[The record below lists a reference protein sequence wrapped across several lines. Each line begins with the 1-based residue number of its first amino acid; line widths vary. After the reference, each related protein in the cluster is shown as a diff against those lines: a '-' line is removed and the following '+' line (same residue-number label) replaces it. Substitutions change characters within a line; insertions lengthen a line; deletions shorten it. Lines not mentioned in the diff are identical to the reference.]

1 MVKRIYLEEII
12 ERELLKSFLARM
24 RLFTGLTVV
33 PFNDRG
39 EAIFGDPVEL
49 FGAKDEILD
58 LERLAGR
65 DLITRTDGALIRVVR
80 LSWRG
85 NLYGIVLLGPYFP
98 AEATKPGSEIVSSQ
112 IMCSKADV
120 VQNIEAP
127 TEPTSHATKSHGR
140 EEKKS
145 RRENKIGLHSKIAA
159 SADVADKIRLT
170 NEQILAAAELIEQFF
185 SQQVEITGEREALR
199 RKEKILSVLEEAS
212 DIMNSKLEFNRLL
225 DFLMDIAIDIT
236 GATCGALLLKKES
249 KRYLEVA
256 VARGKYPQEVKKIR
270 VPIGQG
276 ITGWVAR
283 NHESLIVPNV
293 LLEPRYIETP
303 ETIYSEMAV
312 PLLVGEKLIGVI
324 AVDSSEINAFSKEDC
339 ATLGTLA
346 SMVTKVLENARLL
359 AVSNQKVREITRLFS
374 ISERLLDG
382 NGAPALIPAV
392 LVDVAEA
399 LSCKGISLMAY
410 DSDRDDLSMMA
421 THGLSEEVRGLRIPM
436 GKGIHGWVA
445 QQRKPLLIQDTT
457 SEASFVRYSLLD
469 QFSRSSLT
477 VPLLAGDH
485 LIGVLSA
492 YQKSEEASFQEDDE
506 RLLTAIGRILTVHFE
521 NRRLFDDSRRKLDY
535 LTTLYQVSSSVSRT
549 LNLAKLFGTIL
560 QQVQDVMDVENC
572 SLMAYDSVKN
582 HLSLDAAIG
591 VPKKLVGM
599 VNVPMGEGISGWVA
613 KMRQPVL
620 IKDIAKD
627 ERFIHHPGRMDYK
640 TRSALSVP
648 IIHNRNLLGVINV
661 NNKRSGCI
669 FDDDDLNLLIG
680 ISGQIAQAIA
690 NANLYERTEQQV
702 AELSLIQELGKAI
715 NSSLDLDSVLTYFI
729 DMTSRITDADRSTLM
744 LFDDEKQ
751 ELYVQ
756 AFRGFKEAEIRVVRF
771 KIGEGIAGQAAQTRR
786 PIRVINTHEDPLYT
800 QLGVLNSAQPLT
812 MISAPL
818 VNRDKLVG
826 VINCERELGRKGPFL
841 PENLDLLDTLSSQ
854 ASVAIENARL
864 YHNLLNVYLETIRAL
879 AAAIDAKDSYTSG
892 HSRRVTELSVALA
905 QAMGLHREEVDTI
918 RHAALLH
925 DVGKIGIS
933 ERILLKPGRLTDDE
947 FETIKSHPHIGAG
960 ILNSI
965 EFLKNVCSIIEHHH
979 ERFDGRGYPS
989 GLKAAEIPLGAR
1001 IIMVADSFDAIT
1013 SSRPYRKPLTFAE
1026 ATEEIRRCGGTQFDP
1041 KVVEAFVALRNNV
1054 FCPIWLKKEAL
1065 EPETENESQL
1075 TAEIQ
1080 SFPGLRI

>member
-1 MVKRIYLEEII
+1 MVKRIFLEEII
-12 ERELLKSFLARM
+12 ERELLKSFLLRI
-24 RLFTGLTVV
+24 RHLTGLTAI

-39 EAIFGDPVEL
+39 EAVFGDPAEL
-49 FGAKDEILD
+49 FGGKDEIFD
-58 LERLAGR
+58 PGK
-65 DLITRTDGALIRVVR
+65 LIGKEFVARRDGALIHIVR

-85 NLYGIVLLGPYFP
+85 HLYGMVLLGPYVPVDEKHATGSIASNADVSPIAKKSVASAP
-98 AEATKPGSEIVSSQ
+98 AEWSVQLSLSEIQV
-112 IMCSKADV
+112 
-120 VQNIEAP
+120 
-127 TEPTSHATKSHGR
+127 T
-140 EEKKS
+140 
-145 RRENKIGLHSKIAA
+145 
-159 SADVADKIRLT
+159 
-170 NEQILAAAELIEQFF
+170 AAAELIEQFF
-185 SQQVEITGEREALR
+185 SQQVEVTAERESLR

-212 DIMNSKLEFNRLL
+212 NIMNSKLEFNRLL
-225 DFLMDIAIDIT
+225 EFLMDIAIDIT
-236 GATCGALLLKKES
+236 GATCGALLLKKEG
-249 KRYLEVA
+249 KRYLEVV

-283 NHESLIVPNV
+283 NHEPLIVPNV

-303 ETIYSEMAV
+303 ETIYSEMGV
-312 PLLVGEKLIGVI
+312 PLMVGDKLIGVI

-339 ATLGTLA
+339 ATLSTLA

-359 AVSNQKVREITRLFS
+359 ASSNQKVRELTRLFS
-374 ISERLLDG
+374 ISERLLEG
-382 NGAPALIPAV
+382 SGAPALLSEV
-392 LVDVAEA
+392 LSDAAEA
-399 LSCKGISLMAY
+399 LGCKGISLMAY
-410 DSDRDDLSMMA
+410 DSDRDDLSMTA
-421 THGLSEEVRGLRIPM
+421 IHGLPEEVAGLRIPM
-436 GKGIHGWVA
+436 GKGLHGWVA
-445 QQRKPLLIQDTT
+445 QHRKPLLIADVT
-457 SEASFVRYSLLD
+457 SESTFVRYSFLD

-477 VPLLAGDH
+477 VPLAAGDH
-485 LIGVLSA
+485 LLGVLSA

-506 RLLTAIGRILTVHFE
+506 RLLSAIGRILTVHFE

-549 LNLAKLFGTIL
+549 LNLTKLFGTIL

-572 SLMAYDSVKN
+572 SLMAYDAVKN
-582 HLSLDAAIG
+582 RLSLDAALG
-591 VPKKLVGM
+591 VPKKLVGT
-599 VNVPMGEGISGWVA
+599 VTVPMGEGISGWVA
-613 KMRQPVL
+613 KTRQPVL
-620 IKDIAKD
+620 IRDIAKD
-627 ERFIHHPGRMDYK
+627 ERFVHHQGRMDYK

-661 NNKRSGCI
+661 NNKRSGGI
-669 FDDDDLNLLIG
+669 FGDDDLNLLIG

-729 DMTSRITDADRSTLM
+729 DMTSRITDSDRSTLM
-744 LFDDEKQ
+744 LYDEERKD
-751 ELYVQ
+751 LFVQ
-756 AFRGFKEAEIRVVRF
+756 AFRGFDDSAIRSVRF
-771 KIGEGIAGQAAQTRR
+771 KLGEGIAGQAAQTRR
-786 PIRVINTHEDPLYT
+786 PMRVLNTNEDPHYMKLA
-800 QLGVLNSAQPLT
+800 LKNSDEPLT
-812 MISAPL
+812 LISAPL
-818 VNRDKLVG
+818 LNRDKLVG
-826 VINCERELGRKGPFL
+826 VINCERKLERKGPFL
-841 PENLDLLDTLSSQ
+841 PESLDLLDTLSSQ

-879 AAAIDAKDSYTSG
+879 AAAIDAKDSYTHG
-892 HSRRVTELSVALA
+892 HSRRVTDLSVALA
-905 QAMGLHREEVDTI
+905 QSLGLHREEIDTI

-989 GLKAAEIPLGAR
+989 GLKGDEIPLGAR

-1013 SSRPYRKPLTFAE
+1013 SIRPYRKPLTFAE
-1026 ATEEIRRCGGTQFDP
+1026 ATEEIKRCGGTQFDT
-1041 KVVEAFVALRNNV
+1041 KVVEAFVVLKQSV
-1054 FCPIWLKKEAL
+1054 YCPDWLKKDSL
-1065 EPETENESQL
+1065 EPEAEGESHL
-1075 TAEIQ
+1075 PLKIPP
-1080 SFPGLRI
+1080 FPGLRL